1 LINFLVDEADG
12 LVGIRLAE
20 AVLDE
25 VRQQM

>member
-12 LVGIRLAE
+12 LVGIRLTE

-25 VRQQM
+25 VR